1 MERTPNRILDDV
13 KKVEETI
20 QWLKDV
26 DRWYLEYPL
35 HQGEH
40 HDGDGKWPKDNISIM
55 LDEDLMEMDRQKWK
69 ELVREIGLEAEFD
82 SDSSSN
88 NDIVMRPF
96 GVKSNW
102 NSMQVKIFRDK
113 IVCVGTVKEWTT
125 HLNNTSTTSDTPQ
138 QRILKVVIAYSGSR
152 AKAEGMTEWKD
163 KKERSFSRS
172 QKRSL
177 SHSREKEK
185 GKRLRS
191 EEAEEKAEKKKEKD
205 EVDIFSVAPL
215 LSDEEEDEEKPLK
228 VEVKIEQKE
237 AAQGSLM
244 RTMKV
249 LGISRERKG
258 TSIRGKSVYAKAEAN
273 SNR

>member
-102 NSMQVKIFRDK
+102 NTMQVKIFRDK

-138 QRILKVVIAYSGSR
+138 QRILKVVIAYSR

-191 EEAEEKAEKKKEKD
+191 EEEEKAEKKKEKD

-258 TSIRGKSVYAKAEAN
+258 TSIRGKSVYPKAEAN